1 MKHLSHGKEV
11 YQQSFDTKIVSKS
24 AGSQAGEVG
33 VVLLVKP
40 ACVYFSCAHFFH
52 IITRN
57 PKHREKAQTF
67 LWWNV
72 GIWTSDLRVNEV
84 KKSLEFNKFCAVIE
98 VSTGIRINY

>member
-1 MKHLSHGKEV
+1 MAETGLLYKPLKLAKTGFCNNLGKKNMKHLSHGKEV
-11 YQQSFDTKIVSKS
+11 YQQSFDTKIFSKS

-72 GIWTSDLRVNEV
+72 GI
-84 KKSLEFNKFCAVIE
+84 
-98 VSTGIRINY
+98 